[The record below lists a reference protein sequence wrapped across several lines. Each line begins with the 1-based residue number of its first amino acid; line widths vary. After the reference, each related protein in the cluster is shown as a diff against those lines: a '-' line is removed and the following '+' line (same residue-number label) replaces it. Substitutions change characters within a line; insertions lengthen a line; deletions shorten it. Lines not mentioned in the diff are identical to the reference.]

1 VRIGLLEHVFSV
13 GGAKHLEVEG
23 CGVGRGNGVGN
34 LVEVVVNNLTEVD
47 ESVLLD
53 LHLGDLVD
61 LNTRSMDNTQVTD
74 VVLAVLANDHQL
86 GFPELLVV
94 RDLVLVGLAFTN
106 FVKTVIAIKS
116 DAKILDLLSVD
127 GFELQVQ
134 LVVCG
139 SVRD

>member
-1 VRIGLLEHVFSV
+1 
-13 GGAKHLEVEG
+13 
-23 CGVGRGNGVGN
+23 VGRGNGVGN

-61 LNTRSMDNTQVTD
+61 LNTRSVDNTQVTD
-74 VVLAVLANDHQL
+74 EVLAVLANDHQL

-116 DAKILDLLSVD
+116 DAKILDLFSVD

-134 LVVCG
+134 LVGSG